1 MNNTSSQLYVTY
13 LHPMSFAELSRGI
26 PKALSSMTFASMGA
40 LCILVVIIGYR
51 IKKKT
56 RKYFDNLFIL
66 KKWNNVSKLNNT
78 VVSIQ
83 ILKSVSTRM

>member
-1 MNNTSSQLYVTY
+1 M
-13 LHPMSFAELSRGI
+13 
-26 PKALSSMTFASMGA
+26 
-40 LCILVVIIGYR
+40 GYR

-78 VVSIQ
+78 VVFI
-83 ILKSVSTRM
+83 